1 MNIQFL
7 GCRHLNDLLVCNRAA
22 FNFILYSSTSVDRP
36 RAYAAEDFQQPH
48 SNSPAQNVKLNVY
61 QITVTLYP
69 TNFLLNSR
77 LSQFTLLLD
86 SRVFDRY
93 NRYIQKNLNVYLY
106 LFTKGICRQK
116 LLQIYRVA
124 QGSEGLHFAN
134 ANRHTALT

>member
-7 GCRHLNDLLVCNRAA
+7 GCRHLNDLLACNRAA

-36 RAYAAEDFQQPH
+36 TAYADFQQSH
-48 SNSPAQNVKLNVY
+48 SNSSAQNVKLNVY

-86 SRVFDRY
+86 SRVSIVVIGT
-93 NRYIQKNLNVYLY
+93 YIAKRIPLPFYQRQTQTKAFTNLQS
-106 LFTKGICRQK
+106 GSRG
-116 LLQIYRVA
+116 A
-124 QGSEGLHFAN
+124 QGYTLQTQTDIQH
-134 ANRHTALT
+134 